1 MARFVPDRPGLSVAA
16 LLVALAVLVGVGW
29 MVERLAYEDAREAE
43 AVAEPLRGEVGGRPV
58 LANER

>member
-1 MARFVPDRPGLSVAA
+1 MARFVPNRPGLSVAA

-43 AVAEPLRGEVGGRPV
+43 VVVEPLRGAAGGPPR
-58 LANER
+58 